1 MRKQRIN
8 FLNLIPFNKITM
20 ILSKAMTKVFLI
32 IGLLFSYGL
41 SHAETLIGN
50 GISLNCQQPDNNQLR
65 CHYRLLNGGEIL
77 SASARI
83 KDSVLPSPTY
93 AARHGAA
100 PTTAILLLVDTSD
113 PGRKAAVSKAAEH
126 IGRILDSATPQQRF
140 ALASFDSELEILAT
154 LGSDLEQIRSLAKG
168 LQAQGR
174 TTELYRN
181 IIKALQ
187 ELAPAADEQR
197 ILMIFSDGL
206 AEDRAYFNN
215 DVVQEALRQDIA
227 IYGLGYPRSVAL
239 SVGLQ
244 SLRRLADETGGRFIS
259 ANQALDLPQSFL
271 DAPFTHL
278 TDSGALSIDISTKD
292 TKISGGQ
299 LIQLSLET
307 SSGPVTA
314 NIPVRITPPV
324 AAPVIKVVEVEV
336 PKIVEV
342 TKVIEKPAA
351 NPQAATQPSA
361 PIAPAKQVIPL
372 WYWIAAVGIL
382 GLSLLI
388 LLLVLWG
395 QRRGSPAAA
404 IPASEP
410 RPVALNTL
418 AHLSLL
424 NDGGQSH
431 PISTVTYRIGRLADN
446 DLMLPDSSI
455 SRHHAE
461 IRRDRNGGFKIIDLD
476 SMNGVFVNGK
486 KIRESALKEA
496 DILEVGDVRMTFSLD
511 SGDDFAGEET
521 VMLKTAL
528 PARPLD
534 SLDPLADTH
543 IDKRSAATEDTV
555 Q

>member
-1 MRKQRIN
+1 MTLFRT
-8 FLNLIPFNKITM
+8 ITK
-20 ILSKAMTKVFLI
+20 LFLI
-32 IGLLFSYGL
+32 IGLLLSYGL

-65 CHYRLLNGGEIL
+65 CQYRLLNGGEIL

-93 AARHGAA
+93 AARNGVS

-113 PGRKAAVSKAAEH
+113 PGRKAAVAKAAEH

-154 LGSDLEQIRSLAKG
+154 LGSDSDQIRTAAKN

-187 ELAPAADEQR
+187 QLAPAADEQR

-206 AEDRAYFNN
+206 AEDRAYFND
-215 DVVQEALRQDIA
+215 DVVQEALRHDIA

-271 DAPFTHL
+271 DTPFASL
-278 TDSGALSIDISTKD
+278 TDTGALGIDISVKD
-292 TKISGGQ
+292 SKISGGQ
-299 LIQLSLET
+299 LVKLLLET

-324 AAPVIKVVEVEV
+324 AAPIVKVVEVEV
-336 PKIVEV
+336 PKIIEV
-342 TKVIEKPAA
+342 TRVIEKPA
-351 NPQAATQPSA
+351 PKSQAATQPSA
-361 PIAPAKQVIPL
+361 PSISSKQAIPL

-395 QRRGSPAAA
+395 QRRGTPVTT

-410 RPVALNTL
+410 NPVALHTL
-418 AHLSLL
+418 ARLSLL

-446 DLMLPDSSI
+446 DLMIPDSSI

-461 IRRDRNGGFKIIDLD
+461 IRRDRSGGFKIIDLD

-486 KIRESALKEA
+486 KIRESVLKEA
-496 DILEVGDVRMTFSLD
+496 DILEVGDVRMTFSLE

-528 PARPLD
+528 PARSLD
-534 SLDPLADTH
+534 DLDPLADTH
-543 IDKRSAATEDTV
+543 IDKRSAATDDTV